1 MNPDAKKEKKKP
13 FKSPTV
19 IPTVNAK
26 DIVHGLED
34 ACSDDALWLVPSII
48 EYIKETGE
56 TGFADETV
64 TYADGGEGTVY
75 EHMKRIL
82 DFSAEQVGRNRNLQ
96 GTPRRLERLPE
107 LRRRRERDG
116 VLPALLGDLPLPAA
130 GRISR
135 THGGCGKISGDGA
148 SG

>member
-1 MNPDAKKEKKKP
+1 M
-13 FKSPTV
+13 
-19 IPTVNAK
+19 NAK

-82 DFSAEQVGRNRNLQ
+82 DFPRNRSAQ
-96 GTPRRLERLPE
+96 PESARDSAQTGTI
-107 LRRRRERDG
+107 
-116 VLPALLGDLPLPAA
+116 V
-130 GRISR
+130 
-135 THGGCGKISGDGA
+135 
-148 SG
+148 